1 VGAFEYQAI
10 DVRGR
15 TRRGISSGDSARQVR
30 QELREQGLYALS
42 VTGVGESTTVSS
54 TGRTQRARL
63 KTGELAIITR
73 QFATLLES
81 GLTVEES
88 LTALIQQAQGH
99 RVKTVLSGVRS
110 SVLEGKSLADA
121 VAAYPRSFSEIFRA
135 TVAAG
140 EQSGNL
146 DTVLSRLADHVETRQ
161 SVQQSIGTALVYPV
175 ILTSLS
181 VIIVIGLLTYVVPKV
196 VRVFQDVGQSLP
208 FLTRALIATSDFLLK
223 YGLWLLAAMALTF
236 VAGTYLLRNPELKF
250 SLHRL
255 WLRLP
260 LISSLARTTNS
271 TRMARTLAIMVG
283 SGVPLLSAMRS
294 CEGVMTN
301 LVLQQDM
308 RDAAEEV
315 AEGVSVSRALGRS
328 GRFPV
333 LLVQMVASGEASG
346 RLGAMLDK
354 AANVM
359 ERELEGRV
367 AVLLGL
373 FQPAMILLMGVVV
386 LIIVLAIL
394 LPIFDLNQLIR

>member
-30 QELREQGLYALS
+30 QELREQGLYPLS

-121 VAAYPRSFSEIFRA
+121 VAAYPRSFSEIYRA

-146 DTVLSRLADHVETRQ
+146 DTVLGRLADHVETRQ

-223 YGLWLLAAMALTF
+223 YGLWLLAAMALAF
-236 VAGTYLLRNPELKF
+236 VAGSYLLRNPELRF

-260 LISSLARTTNS
+260 LISSLSRTTNS

-328 GRFPV
+328 GRFPA

-346 RLGAMLDK
+346 RLGAMLEK

-373 FQPAMILLMGVVV
+373 FQPVMILLMGVVV